1 MSPVPEARCEQRRSS
16 SSSKGHAPV
25 ALRCTHGKGP
35 LMHLAFSL
43 HSRGFFPSPH
53 APTIAMPQRAVA
65 ATRNKNHIYELLA
78 QSKSPKVQSRTCPCR
93 PLPTPPPPAPMSP
106 LDQRTLPVLQNT
118 RAEQNNKVVVATDVV
133 SQKDGSN
140 LLPPPGCSPFRRLAG
155 AHLIGVHG
163 VDVLTVITLRI
174 CGTRGLLAHA
184 GGLHR
189 EHGKTRQRERSSS
202 AAHVRYDALCPSAS
216 AAAASVCVCCRGLRG
231 LTKSVPTDWLA
242 QMCAGRKQPDPS
254 ARATT
259 TNTHEHRHNTH
270 KRTHT
275 HTSTHRHMDG
285 HTHTA
290 RRHMYR
296 HARQTWQHRA
306 HTALAALVASGL
318 KQRSDCWRELAC
330 PASDP
335 PACTPSRACR
345 QPICRPTGLAQ
356 PPVHMG
362 VRSSTDTQP
371 PLNPAACAEA
381 APSMRAVGTRAGN
394 SQTAQHTRG
403 QRGSAGCRAPRQA
416 E

>member
-1 MSPVPEARCEQRRSS
+1 MYKTMSPVPEARCEQRRSS
-16 SSSKGHAPV
+16 SPSKGHAPV

-93 PLPTPPPPAPMSP
+93 PLPTPNPPAPMSP

-163 VDVLTVITLRI
+163 VDVLTVITRRI

-189 EHGKTRQRERSSS
+189 EHGKTRQRERGSS
-202 AAHVRYDALCPSAS
+202 AAHVRYDAACPSAS
-216 AAAASVCVCCRGLRG
+216 AAAASVCVCVAGGSGGLRSRCRRTG
-231 LTKSVPTDWLA
+231 WRR
-242 QMCAGRKQPDPS
+242 C
-254 ARATT
+254 ARAESSQIRPPGQRRRTRMNTDTT
-259 TNTHEHRHNTH
+259 HTNA
-270 KRTHT
+270 HT
-275 HTSTHRHMDG
+275 HTRARTDTWTD
-285 HTHTA
+285 THTQREGTCTDTHVRHGSTARTPHLRLWWRAGSSSAATAGESWPAQGPPIRRHAPRRVRAGSRSVA
-290 RRHMYR
+290 RR
-296 HARQTWQHRA
+296 A
-306 HTALAALVASGL
+306 
-318 KQRSDCWRELAC
+318 
-330 PASDP
+330 
-335 PACTPSRACR
+335 
-345 QPICRPTGLAQ
+345 
-356 PPVHMG
+356 
-362 VRSSTDTQP
+362 
-371 PLNPAACAEA
+371 
-381 APSMRAVGTRAGN
+381 
-394 SQTAQHTRG
+394 
-403 QRGSAGCRAPRQA
+403 
-416 E
+416 